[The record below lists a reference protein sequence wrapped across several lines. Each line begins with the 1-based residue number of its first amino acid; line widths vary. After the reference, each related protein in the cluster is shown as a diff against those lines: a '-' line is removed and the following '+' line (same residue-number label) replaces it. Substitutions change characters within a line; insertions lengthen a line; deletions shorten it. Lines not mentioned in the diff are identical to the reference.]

1 MAEHGADDFYVNYFP
16 VPRRLRSFVIIAAP
30 LAVAIVTGVAV
41 TRALMQADPGA
52 AIWDD
57 GTPKTFVGTI
67 HARPYPMIVVD
78 SLNATGEDSNSHLLV
93 ELGKRGAERAAAFD
107 GQRVTLS
114 GWTLE
119 RDGRRIIELEPGD
132 VIVPTE
138 GNAGAASTGVIAASI
153 TLRGEILD
161 SKCYLGAMK
170 PGEGKTHKACA
181 TLCIQGGIPPMLVV
195 RQSPRPRYVLLTNA
209 TGDPIDESDL
219 RFVAD
224 PVEITGELLLQNGLE
239 VLRIAPGGIQRI

>member
-1 MAEHGADDFYVNYFP
+1 MADRGRNDFYVNYLP
-16 VPRRLRSFVIIAAP
+16 MPKRLRSFVITAAP
-30 LAVAIVTGVAV
+30 LAVAIVAGVAV
-41 TRALMQADPGA
+41 TRGLMQADPGDA
-52 AIWDD
+52 AWDD
-57 GTPKTFVGTI
+57 GTPKTFTGTI
-67 HARPYPMIVVD
+67 HALPYPLIVVD
-78 SLNATGEDSNSHLLV
+78 STSARSGATESHLLV

-132 VIVPTE
+132 VIVPSDDVPSPS
-138 GNAGAASTGVIAASI
+138 STGVISARI

-181 TLCIQGGIPPMLVV
+181 ALCIRGGIPPMLVV
-195 RQSPRPRYVLLTNA
+195 KQGPRPRYVLLTDA
-209 TGDPIDESDL
+209 TGGQIDEADM

-224 PVEITGELLLQNGLE
+224 PVEITGELVLQNGLE
-239 VLRIAPGGIQRI
+239 VLRVAPGGIRRL